1 MSKAKKALIWI
12 VNILNKYDIPYQ
24 IEGGLAANCYGST
37 RELADIDIFIPTSGF
52 DKISEDVKEYVEFGP
67 DFHIG
72 THWKLIYQILNYH
85 GQQIELCDAGKA
97 EYLDT
102 ENNIWIT
109 VDINFK
115 KAKTMYIFGVS
126 TKVISKNNLIKYKSR
141 LRRDIDIIDIEQIK
155 NK

>member
-12 VNILNKYDIPYQ
+12 VNILNKHEIPYQ

-37 RELADIDIFIPTSGF
+37 RELADIDIFIPSFGF
-52 DKISEDVKEYVEFGP
+52 NKIAEDVKDYVEFGP
-67 DFHIG
+67 DFHTG
-72 THWKLIYQILNYH
+72 THWKLIYQILNYN

-109 VDINFK
+109 VDIDFK
-115 KAKTMYIFGVS
+115 KAKTINIFGVS

-141 LRRDIDIIDIEQIK
+141 LNREVDIADIKQIK